1 VGDLLKAFCEVWAVD
16 FEFIA
21 GSGERPVPICLV
33 AWELRSGRKLRVWRN
48 DFGPKP
54 PYPVDAGSLFI
65 AYYASAELG
74 CHLALEWP
82 LPVRILD
89 LFNEFRCATSGL
101 PTPAGNGL
109 LGAMTYYGLDNI
121 GALEKEEMRALI
133 LSGGPWSAEEICQI
147 IDYCETDVSAL
158 ARLLPKM
165 LPQIDLPRALLRG
178 RYMNAVAHMEWV
190 GTPVDVELLERLR
203 ANWLDIQDRLITAV
217 DADYGVF
224 DGRTFKLDRFEKWL
238 AAKGIPWPLL
248 DSGQLNL
255 ERKVFRDMVKIYPV
269 VSPLHQLRHA
279 LSELRL
285 NKLQVGQDGF
295 NRCLLSV
302 FASKTSRNQ
311 PSNNKFIF
319 GPSVWLRSLIQP
331 AAGYAVAYIDWVQQE
346 FGIAAALSGDPNM
359 ISAYLSGDSYLAFA
373 RLAGAVP
380 KGATKESHGPIRDQ
394 FKQCVLGVQYG
405 IGDHALAGRIGK
417 LPIVARDLL
426 RLHHEVFKVFWRWS
440 DQALDHA
447 MLCGWQRSVFGW
459 THRLFADPQGPN
471 PRSARN
477 FHMQTNGAEMLR
489 LSCCQGVEAGVK
501 ICAPVHDAVMILSPL
516 EAIDQDVRLMQQCM
530 EDASATVLNG
540 FRLRTEAKI
549 VQHPDHYSDPRG
561 EMMFAKVMSLL

>member
-1 VGDLLKAFCEVWAVD
+1 MGDLLKAFREVWAVD

-21 GSGERPVPICLV
+21 EPGERPVPVCVV

-48 DFGPKP
+48 EFGPKP

-65 AYYASAELG
+65 AYYASAEIG
-74 CHLALEWP
+74 CHLALGWP

-89 LFNEFRCATSGL
+89 LFIEFRCATSGL
-101 PTPAGNGL
+101 PTPAGKGL
-109 LGAMTYYGLDNI
+109 LGAMTYHGLDNI

-133 LSGGPWSAEEICQI
+133 LSGGPWSAEEIRQI
-147 IDYCETDVSAL
+147 LDYCETDVSAL

-165 LPQIDLPRALLRG
+165 LSQIDLPRALLRG
-178 RYMNAVAHMEWV
+178 RYMNAAAHMERV

-203 ANWLDIQDRLITAV
+203 ANWLDIQDRLIRAV

-255 ERKVFRDMVKIYPV
+255 ERKVFRDMAKIYPV
-269 VSPLHQLRHA
+269 VSPLHELRHA

-331 AAGYAVAYIDWVQQE
+331 PAGYAVAHIDWVQQE

-380 KGATKESHGPIRDQ
+380 EGATKESHGPLRDQ
-394 FKQCVLGVQYG
+394 FKQCVLGVQCSIRDRG
-405 IGDHALAGRIGK
+405 PCSGRK
-417 LPIVARDLL
+417 NRETSNRRP
-426 RLHHEVFKVFWRWS
+426 
-440 DQALDHA
+440 
-447 MLCGWQRSVFGW
+447 
-459 THRLFADPQGPN
+459 
-471 PRSARN
+471 
-477 FHMQTNGAEMLR
+477 
-489 LSCCQGVEAGVK
+489 
-501 ICAPVHDAVMILSPL
+501 
-516 EAIDQDVRLMQQCM
+516 
-530 EDASATVLNG
+530 
-540 FRLRTEAKI
+540 
-549 VQHPDHYSDPRG
+549 
-561 EMMFAKVMSLL
+561 

>member
-1 VGDLLKAFCEVWAVD
+1 
-16 FEFIA
+16 
-21 GSGERPVPICLV
+21 
-33 AWELRSGRKLRVWRN
+33 
-48 DFGPKP
+48 
-54 PYPVDAGSLFI
+54 
-65 AYYASAELG
+65 
-74 CHLALEWP
+74 
-82 LPVRILD
+82 
-89 LFNEFRCATSGL
+89 
-101 PTPAGNGL
+101 
-109 LGAMTYYGLDNI
+109 
-121 GALEKEEMRALI
+121 
-133 LSGGPWSAEEICQI
+133 
-147 IDYCETDVSAL
+147 
-158 ARLLPKM
+158 
-165 LPQIDLPRALLRG
+165 
-178 RYMNAVAHMEWV
+178 
-190 GTPVDVELLERLR
+190 
-203 ANWLDIQDRLITAV
+203 
-217 DADYGVF
+217 
-224 DGRTFKLDRFEKWL
+224 
-238 AAKGIPWPLL
+238 
-248 DSGQLNL
+248 
-255 ERKVFRDMVKIYPV
+255 
-269 VSPLHQLRHA
+269 
-279 LSELRL
+279 
-285 NKLQVGQDGF
+285 VGQDGF

-319 GPSVWLRSLIQP
+319 GPSVWLRSLIRP
-331 AAGYAVAYIDWVQQE
+331 PAGYAVAYIDWVQQE

-380 KGATKESHGPIRDQ
+380 EGATKESHGPIRDQ

-405 IGDHALAGRIGK
+405 IGDLALAGRIGK

-489 LSCCQGVEAGVK
+489 LSCCQGVETGVK